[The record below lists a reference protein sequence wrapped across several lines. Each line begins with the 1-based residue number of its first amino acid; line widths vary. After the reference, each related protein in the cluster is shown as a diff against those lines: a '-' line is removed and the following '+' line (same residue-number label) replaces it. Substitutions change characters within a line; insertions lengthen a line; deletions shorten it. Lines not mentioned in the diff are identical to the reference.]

1 MFRGSR
7 FVVRNAKHEERTTNR
22 ETDVIRA
29 LKMSNYI
36 LGKKIGMTQIY
47 DETGKF
53 TPVTVIEAGPCPI
66 VAVKEKNIQIGFVEA
81 KEKSVSKPL
90 LGMYKKAGVKPRR
103 ILREVPKLPGQQYA
117 PGQELKVDLFSPGEK
132 VDISGISIGKGFQGG
147 MKRWHW
153 AGGPKTHGSTSHR
166 RVGSIGSSTTPGRV
180 WKGHH
185 MPGHM
190 GNIKV
195 TVSGLRVVKVDALN
209 NLLAVK
215 GAVPGYKNNYLIVRK
230 TTKTKRQIIKP
241 IIAEQ
246 KAEAGKKDAKKQAA
260 AKK

>member
-1 MFRGSR
+1 M
-7 FVVRNAKHEERTTNR
+7 AQC
-22 ETDVIRA
+22 
-29 LKMSNYI
+29 I
-36 LGKKIGMTQIY
+36 LGKKLGMTQVY
-47 DETGKF
+47 DGSGRL

-66 VAVKEKNIQIGFVEA
+66 VGIKDKNIQIAFDQA
-81 KEKSVSKPL
+81 KEKSLSKPV
-90 LGMYKKAGVKPRR
+90 LGIYKNAGVSPRR
-103 ILREVPKLPGQQYA
+103 IMKEVPKIKDQEYA
-117 PGQELKVDLFSPGEK
+117 LAQELKVDIFNAGDK
-132 VDISGISIGKGFQGG
+132 IDVIGVSIGKGFQGG

-153 AGGPKTHGSTSHR
+153 DGGPKTHGSTSHR

-190 GNIKV
+190 GNIRV
-195 TVSGLRVVKVDALN
+195 TVSGLKVIKVDSEN

-215 GAVPGYKNNYLIVRK
+215 GAVPGYSNNYVMIRK
-230 TTKTKRQIIKP
+230 TTKQKRQVIKP

-246 KAEAGKKDAKKQAA
+246 KAESLKKDAKKQAA